1 MHIMLNRKEQ
11 SMHEPSYNKITHEN
25 EIDTYVATR
34 AYPDRHEHCTEYT
47 SPLSAFN

>member
-1 MHIMLNRKEQ
+1 MK
-11 SMHEPSYNKITHEN
+11 N

-34 AYPDRHEHCTEYT
+34 AYPDRHEHCTEYIYT